1 MDKAALD
8 CLVIGAGPA
17 GLTAAIYLARFRR
30 HFRVVDSGASRA
42 ALIPVSHNLAGFPE
56 GIAGTDVLQRM
67 SEQARKYGAQIVP
80 GTVTALARDADGMFA
95 ATLGNRIVR
104 AKTILMATG
113 VVDAHPDFP
122 ALQEAIHR
130 GLVRYCAI
138 CDGYEVKGLRVG
150 VIGRGNSG
158 LHEAL
163 FLRTYTS
170 DITLM
175 SLGTSLDLSIGELA
189 QTKAAGIKL
198 VADPVISLETRGD
211 AIACVAVQGDACATF
226 DSIYAALGSTSRSD
240 LARGMGA
247 CLDEK
252 GCLITDPHQQSSIQ
266 GLYAAGDIVSSLD
279 QISVAM
285 GEAATAATA
294 IHNVLRQSD
303 VYQTK

>member
-1 MDKAALD
+1 MID
-8 CLVIGAGPA
+8 GG
-17 GLTAAIYLARFRR
+17 
-30 HFRVVDSGASRA
+30 SSRA
-42 ALIPVSHNLAGFPE
+42 ALIPVSHNHAGFPE
-56 GIAGTDVLQRM
+56 GIAGTDLLQRM
-67 SEQARKYGAQIVP
+67 SKQAQKYGAQIVP
-80 GTVTALARDADGMFA
+80 AAVTALARDADGLFA
-95 ATLGNRIVR
+95 ATLGNQMVR

-113 VVDAHPDFP
+113 GVDANPDFP
-122 ALQEAIHR
+122 GLPQAIHR

-138 CDGYEVKGLRVG
+138 CDGYEVMGLRVG

-163 FLRTYTS
+163 FLRTYTG

-175 SLGTSLDLSIGELA
+175 SLGTPLDLSISELA
-189 QTKAAGIKL
+189 QAKAAGVKL
-198 VADPVISLETRGD
+198 IADPVISLETRGD
-211 AIACVAVQGDACATF
+211 AIACIAAQGDACATF
-226 DSIYAALGSTSRSD
+226 DSIYAALGSKPRSD

-247 CLDEK
+247 SLDDK

-294 IHNVLRQSD
+294 IHNVLRQSN
-303 VYQTK
+303 VYQTN

>member
-1 MDKAALD
+1 M
-8 CLVIGAGPA
+8 
-17 GLTAAIYLARFRR
+17 
-30 HFRVVDSGASRA
+30 
-42 ALIPVSHNLAGFPE
+42 
-56 GIAGTDVLQRM
+56 
-67 SEQARKYGAQIVP
+67 
-80 GTVTALARDADGMFA
+80 
-95 ATLGNRIVR
+95 
-104 AKTILMATG
+104 
-113 VVDAHPDFP
+113 
-122 ALQEAIHR
+122 
-130 GLVRYCAI
+130 
-138 CDGYEVKGLRVG
+138 G

-198 VADPVISLETRGD
+198 VADPVISLETRGG
-211 AIACVAVQGDACATF
+211 AIACIAAQGDACATF

-294 IHNVLRQSD
+294 IHNGELPKTSSAPP
-303 VYQTK
+303 